1 MQNAMNYKLEI
12 CCDSAGS
19 AVLAMNAG
27 ADRIELC
34 DNLAEGGTT
43 PSYGSILVARDK
55 LKIGLHVLIR
65 PRSGDFLYNE
75 SEMDIIMNDIEL
87 CRRTGVD
94 GIVTGVLNPDGGID
108 TKKTSELIKS
118 AGNMSVTFH
127 RAFDL
132 CSDPVKGLED
142 IIECGASRLL
152 TSGQQN
158 KAVEGTG
165 LISQL
170 VKQAHDRITIMP
182 GSGLDD
188 RNIEQVAKLTGAR
201 EFHMTARKEIV
212 SGMIFRREGI
222 AMGGI
227 SGSSEYSRKVA
238 DPEAIKI
245 IKFILDRMPT
255 HGPLKQ

>member
-1 MQNAMNYKLEI
+1 MNYKLEI

-19 AVLAMNAG
+19 AVSAMNAG

-34 DNLAEGGTT
+34 DNLPEGGTT

-65 PRSGDFLYNE
+65 PRSGDFLYDE
-75 SEMDIIMNDIEL
+75 SEMDIMMKDIEL

-94 GIVTGVLNPDGGID
+94 GIVTGVLNPDGSID
-108 TKKTSELIKS
+108 TKKTSDLIKA

-142 IIECGASRLL
+142 LIKCGAHRLL

-158 KAVEGTG
+158 KAADGAV
-165 LISQL
+165 LISRL
-170 VKQAHDRITIMP
+170 IKQAGARLIIMP
-182 GSGLDD
+182 GSGLDEK
-188 RNIEQVAKLTGAR
+188 NIGEVAKQTGAL
-201 EFHMTARKEIV
+201 EFHLTARIEIA
-212 SGMIFRREGI
+212 SLMRFRREGI
-222 AMGGI
+222 RMGGMSI
-227 SGSSEYSRKVA
+227 SEYSRKVP
-238 DPEAIKI
+238 DPEKIKM
-245 IKFILDRMPT
+245 IKLILDRT
-255 HGPLKQ
+255 